1 MAFRDFWKAD
11 LADLTM
17 IRLPGFEISLFS
29 DFTFISQHTMSTDAP
44 WRDHNWIA
52 HTQIMLDSFRHYVGR
67 ELIPRTGQLG
77 DDARAVFE
85 TLSVVV
91 SHGTQVD
98 PILNYGN
105 QMALTLWEMDIPTLT
120 SMPSRLTAE
129 PMHRDERA
137 QLMTR
142 AARDGFVDDYRGI
155 RITSSGKR
163 FLIERAIIWNLIDG
177 DGQRVGQAATFS
189 DWKWL

>member
-1 MAFRDFWKAD
+1 
-11 LADLTM
+11 M
-17 IRLPGFEISLFS
+17 I
-29 DFTFISQHTMSTDAP
+29 
-44 WRDHNWIA
+44 
-52 HTQIMLDSFRHYVGR
+52 
-67 ELIPRTGQLG
+67 
-77 DDARAVFE
+77 
-85 TLSVVV
+85 
-91 SHGTQVD
+91 SHGTQDD

-105 QMALTLWEMDIPTLT
+105 HTALTLWEMDMPTLT

-129 PMHRDERA
+129 PIHREERA

-163 FLIERAIIWNLIDG
+163 FLIEQAIIWNLIDG

-189 DWKWL
+189 DWQWL

>member
-11 LADLTM
+11 PADFTM
-17 IRLPGFEISLFS
+17 IRHPGFEISLFQE
-29 DFTFISQHTMSTDAP
+29 FTIINQPAMPTEAP
-44 WRDHNWIA
+44 WRDHHWIA

-67 ELIPRTGQLG
+67 ELIARTGRP
-77 DDARAVFE
+77 DEDARSVFE
-85 TLSVVV
+85 APFVVV
-91 SHGTQVD
+91 SHGTQDD

-105 QMALTLWEMDIPTLT
+105 QTALTLWEMDIPTLT
-120 SMPSRLTAE
+120 SMRSRLTAE

-155 RITSSGKR
+155 RVTSSGKR
-163 FLIERAIIWNLIDG
+163 FLIEQAIIWNLIDVN
-177 DGQRVGQAATFS
+177 GQRVGQAATFS

>member
-1 MAFRDFWKAD
+1 MSAETPWCD
-11 LADLTM
+11 L
-17 IRLPGFEISLFS
+17 S
-29 DFTFISQHTMSTDAP
+29 
-44 WRDHNWIA
+44 WIA
-52 HTQIMLDSFRHYVGR
+52 HTQIMLDSFRFYVGR
-67 ELIPRTGQLG
+67 ELIARTGQAE
-77 DDARAVFE
+77 DDARVLFE
-85 TLSVVV
+85 APFVVV
-91 SHGTQVD
+91 SHGTQDD

-105 QMALTLWEMDIPTLT
+105 QTALTLWEMDIPTLT

-163 FLIERAIIWNLIDG
+163 FLIEQAIIWNLIDG
-177 DGQRVGQAATFS
+177 HGQRLGQAATFS
-189 DWKWL
+189 EWKWL

>member
-1 MAFRDFWKAD
+1 M
-11 LADLTM
+11 
-17 IRLPGFEISLFS
+17 P
-29 DFTFISQHTMSTDAP
+29 TDAP

-67 ELIPRTGQLG
+67 DLIARTGQPD
-77 DDARAVFE
+77 DDARAIFE
-85 TLSVVV
+85 ATFVVV
-91 SHGTQVD
+91 SHGTQDD

-105 QMALTLWEMDIPTLT
+105 QTALTLWEMDIPTLT

-137 QLMTR
+137 HLMTR

-155 RITSSGKR
+155 RITSLGKR
-163 FLIERAIIWNLIDG
+163 FLIEQAIIWNLIDVH
-177 DGQRVGQAATFS
+177 GQRIGQAATFS
-189 DWKWL
+189 EWKWL